1 MTNGELRALTFDDEE
16 NIINLITTSIS
27 YGDNL
32 HIGHLL
38 PTEKNVNAF
47 FKFEI
52 FDILFEDDPNFGFF
66 YQGELLGLSCCS
78 TKINKIYQLK
88 EKTAMGTITVVH
100 PQYRRKGIGSKLRLA
115 VIEQLKK
122 LGFKRFIFEIKHDNE
137 ASLDNAKKIADKLK
151 VKSDL
156 ISFKFEGHS
165 DVF

>member
-1 MTNGELRALTFDDEE
+1 MTNESLRPLTFDDEE
-16 NIINLITTSIS
+16 DIINLIKNSIN

-32 HIGHLL
+32 HIGNLL
-38 PTEKNVNAF
+38 PTEENVNAF

-52 FDILFEDDPNFGFF
+52 FDILFEDDPIFGFF
-66 YQGELLGLSCCS
+66 NDGELVGLSCCS
-78 TKINKIYQLK
+78 TKINKIYQLE
-88 EKTAMGTITVVH
+88 EKTAMGTITVICPKH
-100 PQYRRKGIGSKLRLA
+100 RRKGIGSKLRLA

-156 ISFKFEGHS
+156 VSFKFEGH
-165 DVF
+165 